1 MFENLVEVE
10 KRFQELSEK
19 LSTSEIFQ
27 NHLEYKRVAK
37 EHAQLQE
44 ILEVY
49 QRYRD
54 LERQIDEN
62 QELLSEEDEEMRG
75 LAKAEIQSLRERL
88 DATEK
93 ELTALLI
100 PKDPND
106 EKNIL
111 LEIRAGTGG
120 EEAALFA
127 ADLFRM
133 YGKYA
138 EAKQWKVEVLSSH
151 PTGLGGLKEIIGLI
165 QGQRVYSRLK
175 YEAGVH
181 RVQRVPE
188 TETQGRIHTSA
199 VTVAVLPEADEVEV
213 KIDPSD
219 LRIDIFR
226 ASGPGGQHV
235 NTTDSAIRITHVPTG
250 LVVSCQDEKS
260 QYKNK
265 AKALRILSAR
275 LKNRMEQEQHQE
287 IAQQRKTM
295 VGTGDRSERIRT
307 YNFPQGR
314 VSDHRIGLTIHQL
327 DKVLE
332 GELDVLIDP
341 LLSHFQAEALA
352 QQRD

>member
-1 MFENLVEVE
+1 MFENLGEIE
-10 KRFQELSEK
+10 KRCQELSDK

-27 NHLEYKRVAK
+27 NPLEYKRVAK
-37 EHAQLQE
+37 EHSQLQQ
-44 ILEVY
+44 ILTVY
-49 QRYRD
+49 ERYKD
-54 LERQIDEN
+54 LVRQIDEN
-62 QELLSEEDEEMRG
+62 EDLLSEEEEELREMAR
-75 LAKAEIQSLRERL
+75 AEIQSLKERL
-88 DATEK
+88 LETEK
-93 ELTALLI
+93 ELTLLLL

-106 EKNIL
+106 DKNIL

-138 EAKQWKVEVLSSH
+138 ESRQWKVEVLSSH

-165 QGQRVYSRLK
+165 QGEHVYSRLK

-199 VTVAVLPEADEVEV
+199 VTVAVLPEADEVDL
-213 KIDPSD
+213 KIDPAE

-226 ASGPGGQHV
+226 SSGPGGQSV
-235 NTTDSAIRITHVPTG
+235 NTTDSAVRITHLPTG

-260 QYKNK
+260 QHKNK
-265 AKALRILSAR
+265 AKAMRILAAR
-275 LKNRMEQEQHQE
+275 FKNRMEQDQHQE

-314 VSDHRIGLTIHQL
+314 VTDHRIGLTVHQL
-327 DKVLE
+327 EKVLE
-332 GELDVLIDP
+332 GELDVLIGP
-341 LLSHFQAEALA
+341 ILSHFQTEALS
-352 QQRD
+352 QQKR